1 MGPPMTFDDRWLRHV
16 IHVMLFTIAPFV
28 ELRFAIPY
36 GITKG
41 LHPLVAVA
49 AAVVA
54 SWIVIVP
61 MFVIMDLFYK
71 RFLSQN
77 PLVRHFV
84 EEIRRRGQPYVERW
98 GVLGVG
104 IYVSLPFPGPGIY
117 SGAVLAWL
125 FGLPRRQAMIA
136 LALGVLVSGVL
147 VAGISTPLIAL
158 VRRILNSLG
167 H

>member
-1 MGPPMTFDDRWLRHV
+1 MTFDERWLRHV
-16 IHVMLFTIAPFV
+16 IHVMLFSIAPFV

-54 SWIVIVP
+54 SWIVILP

-84 EEIRRRGQPYVERW
+84 EEIRTRGRPYVERW

-117 SGAVLAWL
+117 SGAVLSWL
-125 FGLPRRQAMIA
+125 FGLPRRQAMIS
-136 LALGVLVSGVL
+136 LALGVLVSGFL
-147 VAGISTPLIAL
+147 VAGISTPMIAL

>member
-1 MGPPMTFDDRWLRHV
+1 MMVDERWVRHV
-16 IHVMLFTIAPFV
+16 THVVLFSIAPFV

-49 AAVVA
+49 AAVAA
-54 SWIVIVP
+54 SWVVIVP
-61 MFVIMDLFYK
+61 MFLIMDLFYN
-71 RFLSQN
+71 RWLSQV

-84 EEIRRRGQPYVERW
+84 DEIRTRGRPYVERW

-117 SGAVLAWL
+117 SGTVLAWL
-125 FGLPRRQAMIA
+125 FGLPRRQATVA
-136 LALGVLVSGVL
+136 LVLGVLVSGFL
-147 VAGISTPLIAL
+147 VAGISTPMIAL
-158 VRRILNSLG
+158 IRKILISLG

>member
-1 MGPPMTFDDRWLRHV
+1 MGQPMTFDERWLRHV
-16 IHVMLFTIAPFV
+16 IHVMLFSIAPFV

-61 MFVIMDLFYK
+61 MFVIMDLFYN

-84 EEIRRRGQPYVERW
+84 EEIRTRGRPYVERW

-117 SGAVLAWL
+117 SGAVLSWL
-125 FGLPRRQAMIA
+125 FGLPRRQAMIS
-136 LALGVLVSGVL
+136 LALGVLVSGFL
-147 VAGISTPLIAL
+147 VAGISTPMIAL

>member
-1 MGPPMTFDDRWLRHV
+1 MTFDERWLRHV
-16 IHVMLFTIAPFV
+16 IHVMLFSIAPFV

-61 MFVIMDLFYK
+61 MFVIMDLFYN

-84 EEIRRRGQPYVERW
+84 EEIRTRGRPYVERW

-104 IYVSLPFPGPGIY
+104 VYVSLPFPGPGIY

-125 FGLPRRQAMIA
+125 FGLPRRQAMVA
-136 LALGVLVSGVL
+136 LALGVLVSGFL
-147 VAGISTPLIAL
+147 VAGISAPVIAL
-158 VRRILNSLG
+158 VRSILNSLG

>member
-1 MGPPMTFDDRWLRHV
+1 MGQPMTFDERWLRHV
-16 IHVMLFTIAPFV
+16 IHVMLFSIAPFV

-54 SWIVIVP
+54 SWIVILP

-84 EEIRRRGQPYVERW
+84 EEIRTRGRPYVERW

-136 LALGVLVSGVL
+136 LALGVLVSGFL
-147 VAGISTPLIAL
+147 VAGISTPMIAL